1 MKKLN
6 AFVKDI
12 KDWLFSTKRVLY
24 IHLMSRNVVVE
35 AIISNPLLSLFS
47 NVIPNEQALM
57 VLDRFIHFGQSALIE
72 IIKNVLKSM
81 QDKLLR
87 ISDQFE
93 LQ

>member
-6 AFVKDI
+6 ALIKDI

-24 IHLMSRNVVVE
+24 IHLMSRNVVIE
-35 AIISNPLLSLFS
+35 AILSNPLLSIFS
-47 NVIPNEQALM
+47 NLIPNQQALM
-57 VLDRFIHFGQSALIE
+57 VLDRFVHFGQNALID

-87 ISDQFE
+87 ISD
-93 LQ
+93 